1 MRRATQ
7 LIKVVRR
14 QSENVQIDTD
24 DGIGDDEIL
33 QFLNDGQE
41 RLESAIIRT
50 HEKAFAEDSFIDLVN
65 GTEIYTL
72 PFGTYINHNI
82 ITVEY
87 SFTGREVDFVPLRR
101 GKLIERTSFRGFP
114 SIYIPRKREIIVNP
128 ISDRTI
134 TSGLRITVNPKHP
147 RMDKRRG
154 IVTDVTLASNAVTNL
169 VVDATSGSVPYDPSD
184 FEEFD
189 RISVVDEDGVQ
200 QMKNIPL
207 QAADSNGTLTVRSSF
222 TYQTG
227 ESIAIGDYVTLGE
240 NSTTHLQMPQICEK
254 YLIEYASWKMFMRDS
269 SSDSQEQGGVVS
281 ALEADIVDAFAE
293 ISGDV
298 DRVPVINADNLW

>member
-7 LIKVVRR
+7 LITVIRR
-14 QSENVQIDTD
+14 QSENVQIDAD
-24 DGIGDDEIL
+24 DGIGDDEVL
-33 QFLNDGQE
+33 QFMNDGQE

-50 HEKAFAEDSFIDLVN
+50 HEKAFAEDSFTDLVN

-82 ITVEY
+82 IAVEY
-87 SFTGREVDFVPLRR
+87 SFTGNQQDYIPLRR

-114 SIYIPRKREIIVNP
+114 TVYIPRKKEIIINP
-128 ISDRTI
+128 ISDR
-134 TSGLRITVNPKHP
+134 SVVNGLRITTNPKHP

-154 IVTDVTLASNAVTNL
+154 IVTAVSIVGSAVTSL
-169 VVDATSGSVPYDPSD
+169 VVDATSGTVPYDPSD
-184 FEEFD
+184 FDEFD
-189 RISVVDEDGVQ
+189 RISVVDIDGAQ
-200 QMKNIPL
+200 KMRNIPVDD
-207 QAADSNGTLTVRSSF
+207 ANSDGTLTVRSSF
-222 TYQTG
+222 TFETG
-227 ESIAIGDYVTLGE
+227 ETIAVGDYVVLGE
-240 NSTTHLQMPQICEK
+240 NATTHLQMPQICEK
-254 YLIEYASWKMFMRDS
+254 YLIEYGTWKMFMRDS

-281 ALEADIVDAFAE
+281 ALETDIVDAFAE

>member
-7 LIKVVRR
+7 LITVIRR
-14 QSENVQIDTD
+14 QSENVQIDAD
-24 DGIGDDEIL
+24 DGIGDDEVL
-33 QFLNDGQE
+33 QFMNDGQE

-50 HEKAFAEDSFIDLVN
+50 HEKAFAEDSFTDLVN

-82 ITVEY
+82 IAVEY
-87 SFTGREVDFVPLRR
+87 SFTGNQQDYIPLRR

-114 SIYIPRKREIIVNP
+114 TVYIPRKKEIIINP
-128 ISDRTI
+128 ISDR
-134 TSGLRITVNPKHP
+134 SVVNGLRITTNPKHP

-154 IVTDVTLASNAVTNL
+154 IVTAVTIVGSAVTSL
-169 VVDATSGSVPYDPSD
+169 VVDATSGTVPYDPSD
-184 FEEFD
+184 FDEFD
-189 RISVVDEDGVQ
+189 RISVVDIDGAQ
-200 QMKNIPL
+200 KMRNIPVDD
-207 QAADSNGTLTVRSSF
+207 ANSDGTLTVRSSF
-222 TYQTG
+222 TFETG
-227 ESIAIGDYVTLGE
+227 ETIAVGDYVVLGE
-240 NSTTHLQMPQICEK
+240 NATTHLQMPQICEK
-254 YLIEYASWKMFMRDS
+254 YLIEYGTWKMFMRDS

-281 ALEADIVDAFAE
+281 ALETDIVDAFAE

>member
-7 LIKVVRR
+7 LITVIRR
-14 QSENVQIDTD
+14 QSENVQIDPD
-24 DGIGDDEIL
+24 DGIEDEEVL
-33 QFLNDGQE
+33 QFMNDGQE

-50 HEKAFAEDSFIDLVN
+50 HEKSFAEDSFTDLQN

-82 ITVEY
+82 ISVEY
-87 SFTGREVDFVPLRR
+87 SFTGQAQDYIPLRR

-114 SIYIPRKREIIVNP
+114 TVYIPRKREIIVNP
-128 ISDRTI
+128 IPDRSI
-134 TSGLRITVNPKHP
+134 VNGLRITANPKHP

-154 IVTDVTLASNAVTNL
+154 IVTSVTLVGSAVTSL
-169 VVDATSGSVPYDPSD
+169 VVDATSGTVPYDPSD

-189 RISVVDEDGVQ
+189 RISVVDIDGVQ
-200 QMKNIPL
+200 QMRNIPIDN
-207 QAADSNGTLTVRSSF
+207 ADSDGTLTVRSSF
-222 TYQTG
+222 TFETG
-227 ESIAIGDYVTLGE
+227 ETIAVGDYVVLGE
-240 NSTTHLQMPQICEK
+240 NATTHLQMPQICEK
-254 YLIEYASWKMFMRDS
+254 YLIEYGTWKMYMRDS

-281 ALEADIVDAFAE
+281 ALEKDIVDAFAE

-298 DRVPVINADNLW
+298 DRVPVINADFIW